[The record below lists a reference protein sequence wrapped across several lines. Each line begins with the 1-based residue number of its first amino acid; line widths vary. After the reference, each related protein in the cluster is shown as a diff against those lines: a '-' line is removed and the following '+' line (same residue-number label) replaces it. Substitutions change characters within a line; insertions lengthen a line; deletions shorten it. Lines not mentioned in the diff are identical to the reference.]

1 MSAAVDNALLT
12 TLTQLGFDKA
22 GEYQPEPDVI
32 NSTRVLIK
40 FLMQDTKGT
49 FGQNNLI
56 FVR

>member
-49 FGQNNLI
+49 FGQNN
-56 FVR
+56 

>member
-1 MSAAVDNALLT
+1 MSSTIDNALLT

-40 FLMQDTKGT
+40 FLMQDTKG
-49 FGQNNLI
+49 N
-56 FVR
+56 